1 MVEET
6 GTGLVVETSRLRI
19 FWDNEEML
27 GMSLPKNERPENSE
41 ELGEV
46 LRDIADFL
54 KPVLDATEGELEK
67 LGFVKKD
74 DE

>member
-6 GTGLVVETSRLRI
+6 GTGLIVETSRLRI

-27 GMSLPKNERPENSE
+27 GMSLPKDEKPENSG
-41 ELGEV
+41 ELCEI
-46 LRDIADFL
+46 LRDIANFIE
-54 KPVLDATEGELEK
+54 PVLETTEGDLEK
-67 LGFVKKD
+67 LGFVKKG